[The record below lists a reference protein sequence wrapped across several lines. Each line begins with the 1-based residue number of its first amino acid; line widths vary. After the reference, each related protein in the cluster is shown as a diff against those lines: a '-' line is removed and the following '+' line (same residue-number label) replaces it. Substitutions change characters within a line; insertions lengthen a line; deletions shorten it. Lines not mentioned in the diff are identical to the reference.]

1 MDQQTIRQLLNGRGI
16 QVSDEHLAMLE
27 AQTIAMEAMRA
38 ALQEAPPPDAD
49 LGLVHALE
57 EQRHD

>member
-1 MDQQTIRQLLNGRGI
+1 
-16 QVSDEHLAMLE
+16 MLE